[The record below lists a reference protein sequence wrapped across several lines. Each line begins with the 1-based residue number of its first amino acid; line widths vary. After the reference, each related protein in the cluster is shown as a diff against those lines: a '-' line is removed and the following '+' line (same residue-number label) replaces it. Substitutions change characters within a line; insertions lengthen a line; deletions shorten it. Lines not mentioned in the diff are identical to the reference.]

1 MARYTASS
9 HGNEGTEERDR
20 GTIAF
25 LQVSIDDL
33 WRHTGSSCDGMPFYL
48 TAHDKKHAEELLAAV
63 ARSRSA
69 RSACERTTAAR
80 YPRRAQDDQW
90 RLGVIVGA
98 DGKINRDK
106 KKSTYAVG
114 EILGRRVEEVLLSRS
129 PFIHQCRK
137 LWSDFEAAVAADPEI
152 AGDNM
157 PEAPLTVD
165 SEEDEDPAEEDSQD
179 GEPEVRNLDSFCS
192 LVAIQWALLGGEDF
206 ILSVTADP
214 RTAYRRYLVMPQREA
229 FFSCSQM
236 PQYLAETLAQ
246 GREPRLLNSTYNP
259 QRRDNHIMLKSL
271 REFAQSTDF
280 LLLARCLL
288 AEVPRHYFPS
298 VAALHDMRRLRN
310 HPNGR
315 IVDLDAYATHR
326 WLVDGR
332 GWYAVKNALMVITY
346 ALPTSR
352 QSAILPAPRNP
363 ELLRLGGGS
372 GAVAYSALIR
382 GFRRDK
388 VVPQSFVADTNARVV
403 NLLDKA
409 LSAHSSSALKSAF
422 FFSIVAQRPRVSPP
436 SRPGAVDGLLVPLA
450 HGLMRTPCG

>member
-1 MARYTASS
+1 
-9 HGNEGTEERDR
+9 
-20 GTIAF
+20 
-25 LQVSIDDL
+25 
-33 WRHTGSSCDGMPFYL
+33 
-48 TAHDKKHAEELLAAV
+48 
-63 ARSRSA
+63 
-69 RSACERTTAAR
+69 
-80 YPRRAQDDQW
+80 
-90 RLGVIVGA
+90 
-98 DGKINRDK
+98 
-106 KKSTYAVG
+106 
-114 EILGRRVEEVLLSRS
+114 
-129 PFIHQCRK
+129 
-137 LWSDFEAAVAADPEI
+137 
-152 AGDNM
+152 
-157 PEAPLTVD
+157 
-165 SEEDEDPAEEDSQD
+165 
-179 GEPEVRNLDSFCS
+179 
-192 LVAIQWALLGGEDF
+192 
-206 ILSVTADP
+206 
-214 RTAYRRYLVMPQREA
+214 
-229 FFSCSQM
+229 
-236 PQYLAETLAQ
+236 
-246 GREPRLLNSTYNP
+246 
-259 QRRDNHIMLKSL
+259 MLKSL

-409 LSAHSSSALKSAF
+409 LSAHSRSALKSAF
-422 FFSIVAQRPRVSPP
+422 FFP
-436 SRPGAVDGLLVPLA
+436 SSRSARAFRRHPDLA
-450 HGLMRTPCG
+450 PSMGCWCPWRTA

>member
-1 MARYTASS
+1 
-9 HGNEGTEERDR
+9 
-20 GTIAF
+20 
-25 LQVSIDDL
+25 
-33 WRHTGSSCDGMPFYL
+33 
-48 TAHDKKHAEELLAAV
+48 
-63 ARSRSA
+63 
-69 RSACERTTAAR
+69 
-80 YPRRAQDDQW
+80 
-90 RLGVIVGA
+90 
-98 DGKINRDK
+98 
-106 KKSTYAVG
+106 
-114 EILGRRVEEVLLSRS
+114 
-129 PFIHQCRK
+129 
-137 LWSDFEAAVAADPEI
+137 
-152 AGDNM
+152 
-157 PEAPLTVD
+157 
-165 SEEDEDPAEEDSQD
+165 
-179 GEPEVRNLDSFCS
+179 
-192 LVAIQWALLGGEDF
+192 
-206 ILSVTADP
+206 
-214 RTAYRRYLVMPQREA
+214 
-229 FFSCSQM
+229 
-236 PQYLAETLAQ
+236 
-246 GREPRLLNSTYNP
+246 
-259 QRRDNHIMLKSL
+259 MLKSL

-450 HGLMRTPCG
+450 HGLMRTPCGEQKRHWYRIMDFATLTSGKAPSSTRAPSKAPCCSATLRRNPFR

>member
-1 MARYTASS
+1 
-9 HGNEGTEERDR
+9 
-20 GTIAF
+20 
-25 LQVSIDDL
+25 
-33 WRHTGSSCDGMPFYL
+33 
-48 TAHDKKHAEELLAAV
+48 
-63 ARSRSA
+63 
-69 RSACERTTAAR
+69 
-80 YPRRAQDDQW
+80 
-90 RLGVIVGA
+90 
-98 DGKINRDK
+98 
-106 KKSTYAVG
+106 
-114 EILGRRVEEVLLSRS
+114 
-129 PFIHQCRK
+129 
-137 LWSDFEAAVAADPEI
+137 
-152 AGDNM
+152 
-157 PEAPLTVD
+157 
-165 SEEDEDPAEEDSQD
+165 
-179 GEPEVRNLDSFCS
+179 
-192 LVAIQWALLGGEDF
+192 
-206 ILSVTADP
+206 
-214 RTAYRRYLVMPQREA
+214 
-229 FFSCSQM
+229 
-236 PQYLAETLAQ
+236 
-246 GREPRLLNSTYNP
+246 
-259 QRRDNHIMLKSL
+259 MLKSL

-409 LSAHSSSALKSAF
+409 LSAHSSSALSA
-422 FFSIVAQRPRVSPP
+422 STWKGYTPYQRVIAAESLQCVLNKIYGHAYGVEPLGRRDAPAKRSA
-436 SRPGAVDGLLVPLA
+436 SERRGATKAEAKRRRQG
-450 HGLMRTPCG
+450 R